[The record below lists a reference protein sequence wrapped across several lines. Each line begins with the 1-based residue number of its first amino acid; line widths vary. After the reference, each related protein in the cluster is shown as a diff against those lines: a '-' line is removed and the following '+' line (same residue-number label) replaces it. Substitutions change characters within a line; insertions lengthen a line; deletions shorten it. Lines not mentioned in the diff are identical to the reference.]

1 MSKIIQ
7 MFPSKKNPR
16 ILSEDRIN
24 LYSQLINNRPITPM
38 AVLEGN
44 LFTLCRQN
52 SVTRWR
58 VPWFFPNGNRLI
70 LKLEHLSD
78 YNPTGSMYDRLYPY
92 LFCQWESGGFI
103 VPGEGNTPVI
113 ECSAGNAGAAFCRT
127 AVKLGYRNH
136 IILIPKDIYPAR
148 IEQVGFFGGNVRL
161 SPANQGE
168 LGYIRMIENIF
179 REDAKGKGRIGRD
192 FTRMIPVTNTIRV
205 PNEPYARLVSEVH
218 DALISMGLPRRI
230 DTFLFGIGAGNTISQ
245 VSLALRAMQKE
256 PVNVQ
261 VVEFKECPFIA
272 AIRAGKKPPVNGG
285 WPSGDMA
292 GTIFG
297 VPLEKLNLQ
306 LEVIDGVLP
315 LTSQERE
322 EGRALANGA
331 IGLCAGRPTGMPI
344 IGALKLARRMHN
356 RQILSIVFDSVA
368 KYEDH
373 YDAVM
378 DVNFECGKP
387 IRMSER
393 ETVRLAVS

>member
-1 MSKIIQ
+1 
-7 MFPSKKNPR
+7 
-16 ILSEDRIN
+16 
-24 LYSQLINNRPITPM
+24 M

-52 SVTRWR
+52 SITQWQ

-92 LFCQWESGGFI
+92 LFRQWESGGFI
-103 VPGEGNTPVI
+103 VPGKGNTPVI
-113 ECSAGNAGAAFCRT
+113 ECSAGNAGAAFCHT

-136 IILIPKDIYPAR
+136 NILIPKDIYPSR
-148 IEQVGFFGGNVRL
+148 IEQVGFFGGNVHL

-168 LGYIRMIENIF
+168 LGYMGMIESILQD
-179 REDAKGKGRIGRD
+179 DAKGKGRIGRD
-192 FTRMIPVTNTIRV
+192 LTRMIPVTNTIRV
-205 PNEPYARLVSEVH
+205 PNAPYAKLVSEVQ
-218 DALISMGLPRRI
+218 DALMSMGLPQKI

-245 VSLALRAMQKE
+245 VSLALRSMQKG
-256 PVNVQ
+256 PLDVQ
-261 VVEFKECPFIA
+261 VVEFKECPYVA
-272 AIRAGKKPPVNGG
+272 AIRAGKKPPANGG
-285 WPSGDMA
+285 WPSSDMA

-297 VPLEKLNLQ
+297 VPIEKLNLR

-331 IGLCAGRPTGMPI
+331 IGLCAGRPTGMVI
-344 IGALKLARRMHN
+344 MGALKQARKVHN
-356 RQILSIVFDSVA
+356 KQILSIVFDSIA
-368 KYEDH
+368 KYEDY

-378 DVNFECGKP
+378 DVDFECGKP

-393 ETVRLAVS
+393 ENVRLAVS

>member
-1 MSKIIQ
+1 MSKIIP
-7 MFPSKKNPR
+7 MFPSKKSPR
-16 ILSEDRIN
+16 SLSADRSN

-44 LFTLCRQN
+44 LFTLYRQN
-52 SVTRWR
+52 SVARWR
-58 VPWFFPNGNRLI
+58 IPWFFPNGNRLI

-92 LFCQWESGGFI
+92 LFRQWESGGFI
-103 VPGEGNTPVI
+103 IPGESNTPVI
-113 ECSAGNAGAAFCRT
+113 ECSAGNAGAAFCHT
-127 AVKLGYRNH
+127 AAKLGYRNH
-136 IILIPKDIYPAR
+136 TILIPKDIYPAR
-148 IEQVGFFGGNVRL
+148 IEQVGIFGGNVRL
-161 SPANQGE
+161 SPADQGE
-168 LGYIRMIENIF
+168 LGYIRMIEDIL

-192 FTRMIPVTNTIRV
+192 LTRMIPVTNTIRV
-205 PNEPYARLVSEVH
+205 PNEPYARLVSEVR
-218 DALISMGLPRRI
+218 DALVSMGLPRRI

-256 PVNVQ
+256 PVDVE

-272 AIRAGKKPPVNGG
+272 AIRAGKKPPTNGG

-306 LEVIDGVLP
+306 LDVIDGVLP
-315 LTSQERE
+315 LASQERE
-322 EGRALANGA
+322 EGRALANEA
-331 IGLCAGRPTGMPI
+331 IGLCAGRPTGMVI
-344 IGALKLARRMHN
+344 IGALKLAKKMYN
-356 RQILSIVFDSVA
+356 KQILSIVFDSIA

-378 DVNFECGKP
+378 DVDFERVTP

-393 ETVRLAVS
+393 TTVRLAVP